1 MVVFLHKC
9 TGCQLFYAQ
18 IAKIWYNHPNGDM
31 EMAKYTDFGL
41 ANTHDMFADAYANG
55 YAIGAF
61 NFYNMET
68 FSAILMAA
76 RDTHSPIIMAVSES
90 ALRYMGDEMLMSMVR
105 GANIKPHEQIAL
117 HLDHGHSFESC
128 AHAIDLGFSSVM
140 IDASTMP
147 FQENI
152 NLARRVVEYAH
163 ARNAAVEA
171 ELGTLAGFEDENTNS
186 DAEIFTRPSDAVEFV
201 SRTGT
206 DSLAVAIGTSHGAY
220 KRKNDNESLR
230 FDILAELEVKLP
242 GFPIVLHGASCI
254 PRVLVDIINQN
265 GGNMPGARGIP
276 IDQLKRAAK
285 MNVCKINVDSD
296 NRMAFTAAI
305 REMFSTHPDVFNPR
319 EYLDAAKTAVY
330 DNTVGEIVNIMNSAN
345 RVVSG

>member
-1 MVVFLHKC
+1 
-9 TGCQLFYAQ
+9 
-18 IAKIWYNHPNGDM
+18 
-31 EMAKYTDFGL
+31 
-41 ANTHDMFADAYANG
+41 
-55 YAIGAF
+55 
-61 NFYNMET
+61 
-68 FSAILMAA
+68 
-76 RDTHSPIIMAVSES
+76 
-90 ALRYMGDEMLMSMVR
+90 
-105 GANIKPHEQIAL
+105 
-117 HLDHGHSFESC
+117 
-128 AHAIDLGFSSVM
+128 M
-140 IDASTMP
+140 IDASAMP

-163 ARNAAVEA
+163 AHNVTVEA

-265 GGNMPGARGIP
+265 GGNIKKAAGIP
-276 IDQLKRAAK
+276 IEQLRRAAE

-296 NRMAFTAAI
+296 NRLAFTAAI
-305 REMFSTHPDVFNPR
+305 RETLNQDKEIFNPR
-319 EYLDAAKTAVY
+319 DYLDAAKSAVY
-330 DNTVGEIVNIMNSAN
+330 ENTVGEIINIMGSAN
-345 RVVSG
+345 KTTE